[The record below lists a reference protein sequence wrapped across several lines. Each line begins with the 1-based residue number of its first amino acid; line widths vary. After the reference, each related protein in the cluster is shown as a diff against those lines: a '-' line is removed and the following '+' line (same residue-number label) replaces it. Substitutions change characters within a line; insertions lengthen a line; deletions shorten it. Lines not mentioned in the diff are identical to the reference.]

1 MKGIPLFKFGLLW
14 VLILNPHVN
23 KIFAQEFN
31 TLKGFVV
38 DMDSGDPI
46 PYALVGVPKQQ
57 RGISASINGYFQ
69 LILPEVNKDHH
80 LQISSIGY
88 ERLSLPL
95 SEIDWDREQRFE
107 LKLKPTV
114 LDEVVVTGKSYTVEE
129 LVKHASKNRKVY
141 LRSKPYL
148 MNGFYREVLKI
159 RDEYQGITEAQG
171 ILYMNGYNPGYKN
184 NNDHLTYDLA
194 QWKHIRRS
202 NYPDQEK
209 GYLEIGALLKAKDY
223 YLHDGPL
230 HRNNLNKFHYTI
242 SDTSLYQDRL
252 VLVID
257 FSPKEAFAKSIT
269 YHGRLYIKEDDQALL
284 NLEVEASGPHPF
296 LRNTESKSGTSS
308 HFEVSFLLFDGQYYL
323 NHTSF
328 QRLYT
333 RDGNLINWT
342 SELIGAS
349 FSNQGAS
356 FLNYNHRV
364 VLYSEM
370 LNPLINY
377 DPTFWNNFIFSQG
390 ADFKK
395 ISDLHRDIE
404 QQFQNNHNKRLIPL
418 PDGIGSYQQMA
429 TDRNALD
436 FILQY

>member
-1 MKGIPLFKFGLLW
+1 MKGIPLFKFGLLL
-14 VLILNPHVN
+14 VLILNPQVN
-23 KIFAQEFN
+23 KIYAQEVN
-31 TLKGFVV
+31 TLTGYVV
-38 DMDSGDPI
+38 DMDTGDPI

-57 RGISASINGYFQ
+57 RGISANINGYFQ
-69 LILPEVNKDHH
+69 LILPEDNQDHH

-95 SEIDWDREQRFE
+95 SAIDWSQQQRFE
-107 LKLKPTV
+107 LKPKPTV
-114 LDEVVVTGKSYTVEE
+114 LDEVVVIGKSYTVEK
-129 LVKHASKNRKVY
+129 LVKYASKNRKVY

-159 RDEYQGITEAQG
+159 RDEYQGLTEAQG
-171 ILYMNGYNPGYKN
+171 IIYMNGYNPGYKN
-184 NNDHLTYDLA
+184 NRGHLTYDLA

-209 GYLEIGALLKAKDY
+209 GYLEISALLKAKDY

-230 HRNNLNKFHYTI
+230 HRKNLDKFHYTV

-257 FSPKEAFAKSIT
+257 FSPKEAFSKSIT

-296 LRNTESKSGTSS
+296 LKNAESRSGISS

-328 QRLYT
+328 QRSYLT
-333 RDGNLINWT
+333 DGNLTNWT

-349 FSNQGAS
+349 FTNQGAS
-356 FLNYNHRV
+356 FLNYDQRE

-377 DPTFWNNFIFSQG
+377 DPTFWDNFTFSQG
-390 ADFKK
+390 ADIKK
-395 ISDLHRDIE
+395 FSDLHPDLE

-418 PDGIGSYQQMA
+418 PDGIESYQQMA

>member
-1 MKGIPLFKFGLLW
+1 M
-14 VLILNPHVN
+14 ILNPHVN

-31 TLKGFVV
+31 TLTGFVV
-38 DMDSGDPI
+38 DMDTGDPI

-57 RGISASINGYFQ
+57 RGISANINGYFQ
-69 LILPEVNKDHH
+69 LILPEENKDHH

-95 SEIDWDREQRFE
+95 SAIDWDQEQRFE
-107 LKLKPTV
+107 LKPKPTV
-114 LDEVVVTGKSYTVEE
+114 LDEVVVIGKSYTVEE

-159 RDEYQGITEAQG
+159 RDKYQGLTEAQG
-171 ILYMNGYNPGYKN
+171 IIYMNGYNPGYKN
-184 NNDHLTYDLA
+184 NRDHLTYDLA

-230 HRNNLNKFHYTI
+230 HRKNLDKFHYTV

-257 FSPKEAFAKSIT
+257 FSPKEAFSKSIT

-296 LRNTESKSGTSS
+296 LKNAESRNGISS

-323 NHTSF
+323 SHTSF
-328 QRLYT
+328 QRSYLT
-333 RDGNLINWT
+333 DGNLTNWT

-349 FSNQGAS
+349 FTNQGAS
-356 FLNYNHRV
+356 FLNYDQRV

-377 DPTFWNNFIFSQG
+377 DHTFWDNFSFSQG
-390 ADFKK
+390 ADIKK
-395 ISDLHRDIE
+395 ISDLYPDLE

-418 PDGIGSYQQMA
+418 PDGIESYQQMA

>member
-1 MKGIPLFKFGLLW
+1 M
-14 VLILNPHVN
+14 ILNPHVN

-31 TLKGFVV
+31 TLTGFVV
-38 DMDSGDPI
+38 DMDTGDPI

-57 RGISASINGYFQ
+57 RGISANINGYFQ
-69 LILPEVNKDHH
+69 LILPEENKDHH

-95 SEIDWDREQRFE
+95 SAIDWDQEQRFE
-107 LKLKPTV
+107 LKPKPTV
-114 LDEVVVTGKSYTVEE
+114 LDEVVVIGKSYTVEE

-159 RDEYQGITEAQG
+159 RDKYQGLTEAQG
-171 ILYMNGYNPGYKN
+171 IIYMNGYNPGYKN
-184 NNDHLTYDLA
+184 NRDHLTYDLA

-230 HRNNLNKFHYTI
+230 HRKNLDKFHYTV

-257 FSPKEAFAKSIT
+257 FSPKEAFSKSIT

-296 LRNTESKSGTSS
+296 LKNAESRNGISS

-323 NHTSF
+323 SHTSF
-328 QRLYT
+328 QRSYLT
-333 RDGNLINWT
+333 DGNLTNWT

-349 FSNQGAS
+349 FTNQGAS
-356 FLNYNHRV
+356 FLNYDQRV

-370 LNPLINY
+370 LNPLVNY
-377 DPTFWNNFIFSQG
+377 DHTFWDNFSFSQG
-390 ADFKK
+390 ADIKK
-395 ISDLHRDIE
+395 ISDLYPDLE

-418 PDGIGSYQQMA
+418 PDGIESYQQMA